1 MTPHLPCPE
10 PSLSHCDHDDD
21 SEVEV
26 LQVGFRGVSL
36 LGMSGLLEGSPGG
49 TRLLQFATAL
59 SPGQNAVLRAG
70 FCSVSGHVGAF
81 NWVVRACRSPVRH
94 VETGSNTRSPRLVP
108 HLWPPIGRPAGLAGP
123 FPLRTPHP
131 LRSRSDKKLLPR
143 RESWRVHLPAS
154 PDLTW
159 VFSPYLAHRYL
170 FRFVCC
176 RCF

>member
-1 MTPHLPCPE
+1 VATYHLCETLAAIKGRGGGFRRSGADIGMTPHLPCPE

-81 NWVVRACRSPVRH
+81 NWVVRACR
-94 VETGSNTRSPRLVP
+94 
-108 HLWPPIGRPAGLAGP
+108 
-123 FPLRTPHP
+123 
-131 LRSRSDKKLLPR
+131 
-143 RESWRVHLPAS
+143 
-154 PDLTW
+154 
-159 VFSPYLAHRYL
+159 
-170 FRFVCC
+170 
-176 RCF
+176 